1 MARNRRKTKGRM
13 DAGGYLALPHA
24 VMASESWRTA
34 PARSIKLLCDLG
46 YAYRGNNNGDLAAA
60 WAVMQKRGWKSRDT
74 LARAIREL
82 LELGLI
88 EKTRQGGLHQCSL
101 YALTWL
107 AIDECDGKLDV
118 PATTK
123 PSGLWREP
131 APPEKQNAS
140 TDSVP
145 SKHGFRAYGRKTASR

>member
-1 MARNRRKTKGRM
+1 MARNRRKTKGR
-13 DAGGYLALPHA
+13 AESGGYLALPHN
-24 VMASESWRTA
+24 VMASESWCAA
-34 PARSIKLLCDLG
+34 PARAIKLLCDLG
-46 YAYRGNNNGDLAAA
+46 YAYRGKNNGDLSAA
-60 WAVMQKRGWKSRDT
+60 WAIMQKRGWKSRDT

-88 EKTRQGGLHQCSL
+88 EKTRQGGLHECSL

-118 PATTK
+118 PTSRVA
-123 PSGLWREP
+123 SALWRAP

-145 SKHGFRAYGRKTASR
+145 SKHGFRAYKRKAASR